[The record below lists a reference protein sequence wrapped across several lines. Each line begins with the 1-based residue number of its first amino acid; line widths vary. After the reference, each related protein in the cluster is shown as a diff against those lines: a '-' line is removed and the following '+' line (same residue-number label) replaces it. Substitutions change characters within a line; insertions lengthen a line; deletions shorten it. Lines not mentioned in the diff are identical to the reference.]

1 MLNEYRRKRDFNIT
15 PEPSGSKTAKRRSK
29 ELSFVI
35 QKHAA
40 RRLHYDFRLEVDGV
54 MVSWAVPKGPSLNPA
69 DKRLAVMTEDH
80 PMAYASFEGL
90 IPQGQYGAGEV
101 IIWDRGTYAPR
112 IDDQKISW
120 SDLSTANRKM
130 LDGLKKGKITFY
142 LKGTKLEGEWTL
154 ARLHG
159 KEKDWL
165 LIKKKD
171 QFARTGEDITALDE
185 SVVSG
190 LTIEQMQ
197 EDGAEHIW
205 TSGGVQKV
213 EKAKL
218 RQSVSGGKA
227 KPEVVVN
234 GSKSAAKT
242 RSGAQ
247 SKAKAHV
254 RTAESIEP
262 DVMALTNSIKKSAF
276 PKSISP
282 MLSTLVD
289 KPFTKEDWFF
299 EPKLDG
305 IRMIA
310 FIKNGNVSLKS
321 RNGLNL
327 TAKFPDICQSL
338 KSYRGN
344 FILDGE
350 AVVLDNSGKP
360 SFQQL
365 QQSSADLRYYVF
377 DILYAGD
384 KALYDLPLLQRKKV
398 LEAVVRPDRIVKLVQ
413 SLGQDGEIA
422 FEACFKNGLEGIVG
436 KQVNSVYEPGKRT
449 RQWVKVKTA
458 QSSEFLICG
467 YTKGT
472 GARARTFGSL
482 LLGEHDTNGV
492 LRYAGGVGTG
502 FSTAK
507 LKALIVKMRKLK
519 TPKCPFEKK
528 PRGKTNLTWIHPEL
542 VAEVK
547 YMERTADR
555 QLRAPVF
562 MRLREDIEPADVVP
576 SKVLHVESILQTASL
591 EGDNNESEETR
602 REKRKLNSPLSLDV
616 KSVLEQLKQNRRDL
630 TLEVGN
636 AKLPVTNL
644 DRIYWP
650 ANNGEEAV
658 TKRDYISYLAR
669 VSEYIVPHLTDRLL
683 TLVRFPN
690 GIYSDRFYQKHW
702 EHRLPPGVMTAR
714 VYTESENKNQ
724 DFIVCS
730 NLLTLLWLGQIAD
743 LEIHTSH
750 TRVVNTPDS
759 PELPEDMADSVRKL
773 EESVANYPDFMVL
786 DLDPYLYSG
795 KEKEGAEPE
804 LHKKGFE
811 QCREVALSLKEH
823 LDRLKL
829 RSFVKTSGKTGLHI
843 YIPLVRNTDYDTVRE
858 LSGIICR
865 EINQKRPTDTT
876 MEWAVKNRT
885 GKVFLDHNMNA
896 RSKSLV
902 SVYSLRVAP
911 NAPVSTPISWKELE
925 RIYPT
930 DFDIRTIPE
939 RLQKEGDIW
948 KDILEQR
955 NDLTELFKRP
965 KIAL

>member
-1 MLNEYRRKRDFNIT
+1 MLNEYRRKRDFKIT
-15 PEPSGSKTAKRRSK
+15 PEPSGSKIGKRRTT

-40 RRLHYDFRLEVDGV
+40 RRLHYDFRLEVNGV
-54 MVSWAVPKGPSLNPA
+54 MVSWAVPKGPSLDPA

-80 PMAYASFEGL
+80 PMEYASFEGL
-90 IPQGQYGAGEV
+90 IPEGQYGAGEV
-101 IIWDRGTYAPR
+101 IIWDKGTYAPR
-112 IDDQKISW
+112 IDDQTILW
-120 SDLSTANRKM
+120 SDLNAANKKM

-171 QFARTGEDITALDE
+171 RFARTGEDVTVLNE

-205 TSGGVQKV
+205 TSRGAKKV

-218 RQSVSGGKA
+218 SRSVARTKA
-227 KPEVVVN
+227 KPEVAVKVP
-234 GSKSAAKT
+234 KSAAKT
-242 RSGAQ
+242 ILGL
-247 SKAKAHV
+247 KAKEHA
-254 RTAESIEP
+254 RTVELMEP
-262 DVMALTNSIKKSAF
+262 DLGTLTNSIKKSTF
-276 PKSISP
+276 PRSISP

-310 FIKNGNVSLKS
+310 FIKNGDVSLKS
-321 RNGLNL
+321 RNGLDL

-338 KSYRGN
+338 KSYTGN

-350 AVVLDNSGKP
+350 AVVLDDSGKP

-365 QQSSADLRYYVF
+365 QQSAADLRYYVF
-377 DILYAGD
+377 DILYAAD
-384 KALYDLPLLQRKKV
+384 KVLYDLPLLQRKKV

-413 SLGQDGEIA
+413 SLGQDGDIA

-449 RQWVKVKTA
+449 RQWLKVKTA

-472 GARARTFGSL
+472 GARAHTFGSL
-482 LLGEHDTNGV
+482 LLGEHDANGV
-492 LRYAGGVGTG
+492 LRYVGGVGTG

-507 LKALIVKMRKLK
+507 LKALIARMRKLK
-519 TPKCPFEKK
+519 TRKCPFEKR

-562 MRLREDIEPADVVP
+562 MRLREDIEPADVAP
-576 SKVLHVESILQTASL
+576 PKVLHVESILERDSS
-591 EGDNNESEETR
+591 ERDNNKSRETR
-602 REKRKLNSPLSLDV
+602 REKRKLSSQLSLDV
-616 KSVLEQLKQNRRDL
+616 NSVLEQLKQKRKDL

-650 ANNGEEAV
+650 ASNGEEAV
-658 TKRDYISYLAR
+658 TKRDYIGYLAR
-669 VSEYIVPHLTDRLL
+669 VSQYIIPHLSDRLL

-690 GIYSDRFYQKHW
+690 GIYGGRFYQKHW
-702 EHRLPPGVMTAR
+702 EHKLPPGVMTAK

-724 DFIVCS
+724 DFIVCN

-759 PELPEDMADSVRKL
+759 PKLPEDMAGSVKKL

-804 LHKKGFE
+804 LHRHGFE
-811 QCREVALSLKEH
+811 LCREVALSLKEH
-823 LDRLKL
+823 LDRLRL

-843 YIPLVRNTDYDTVRE
+843 YIPLVRNTDYDTVRK
-858 LSGIICR
+858 LSGIICH
-865 EINQKRPTDTT
+865 EINQERPTDTT

-896 RSKSLV
+896 RSKSLA

-911 NAPVSTPISWKELE
+911 NAPVSTPIRWEELQH
-925 RIYPT
+925 IFPS

-939 RLQKEGDIW
+939 RLQTQGDIW